1 MYFYKIID
9 EFPRLICAKKT
20 VAPIIIKRHH
30 GMGLFSFINLKKRKR
45 ITLLVVDLDKIIKG
59 AGKKLAQFTWISS
72 LLRLMRFPVYSWN
85 LQRICI
91 SKCGLL
97 GRIFTFVWNNSF
109 PEAAPHK
116 CVDSLQPI
124 FFAGN
129 SLFFLA
135 IHKVCQRKTAFFQ
148 RKISGWLL
156 AANLCGAARNEK
168 RPLHPINEWWTQG
181 PQGWSIWSA

>member
-20 VAPIIIKRHH
+20 AAPIIIKRHH

-59 AGKKLAQFTWISS
+59 DGKQKTRAI
-72 LLRLMRFPVYSWN
+72 PY
-85 LQRICI
+85 
-91 SKCGLL
+91 
-97 GRIFTFVWNNSF
+97 
-109 PEAAPHK
+109 K

-124 FFAGN
+124 FCVGN

-135 IHKVCQRKTAFFQ
+135 IHKVCQRKLPF
-148 RKISGWLL
+148 SGAKSL
-156 AANLCGAARNEK
+156 AECS
-168 RPLHPINEWWTQG
+168 PPIYAVL
-181 PQGWSIWSA
+181 P